1 MARQRKHGLAVL
13 LGVLSCLATIPMPRI
28 AFAGNLE
35 HAKSPDSEA
44 GIPLEMPAVT
54 DYLEGPIRVP
64 SRTADARSA
73 DDSTGTTGTATP
85 SHAANSQSIWGN
97 GAAASAASVASSRK
111 AAAHKSNAF
120 KPFIESVEAPRVI
133 EEGSFDADIPDPDL
147 IDLTGSDL
155 TDRLSISSG
164 SANGGRLVNGVPFP
178 EAPGF
183 VLRSGDVYGTAETIA
198 ALRYAVAKVHQLYPS
213 APDLVMG
220 DISRNGGGKLRPH
233 VSHQSGRDVDV
244 GYYFKHAT
252 RDFLSANRSNLD
264 VERTWA
270 FIEALLEEHKVE
282 YIFID
287 YSVQAILY
295 SYVKYELGAPAAY
308 LEQVFSYRGG
318 RNAVIRHASGHRNH
332 IHVRFWSP
340 IAVAAATGLD
350 LRPNG
355 DEDWDHLALSAFKRG
370 SYVARDAFERYDWG
384 SAPETETVKTWDS
397 VLVAYKVRSGDTLS
411 SIAKAHKV
419 DAGDLRRWNGLK
431 SDRLKA
437 GQKLSI
443 QHKRLVEVEVPVQVA
458 SARQPATPVYMGD
471 DVAPDTAAAPVN
483 TFAADDAAQG
493 PVAQNVA
500 DQGSVAPGEE
510 ELIHDEVEDDSA
522 GAQTVTGPVAN
533 AAGTSSTQ
541 VDGTAS
547 ATDSTVA
554 SVNSES
560 VASASISDFP
570 ETELDVMYVSHDD
583 VKAALAMTGSSPDPA
598 ESMVEMRSVRAHTPA
613 QDAVNTV
620 ASSAAPV
627 ETTEAQPSK
636 AVENARTALAQ
647 SMARE
652 QYRTVQRVRY
662 ATVGSGDNLWKIA
675 RAHDT
680 TVDRLLELNGLS
692 KKAALKPGA
701 KLKVKVW
708 DERIPVET
716 GNAVKEKSASK
727 PLCCGG

>member
-35 HAKSPDSEA
+35 QAKSPDSEA

-54 DYLEGPIRVP
+54 DYLEGPIRIP

-73 DDSTGTTGTATP
+73 DDSTGKTGNVTP
-85 SHAANSQSIWGN
+85 SHAANSQATAGAAIWGN
-97 GAAASAASVASSRK
+97 GAAASVASARK
-111 AAAHKSNAF
+111 AAANRTNTF
-120 KPFIESVEAPRVI
+120 KPFVESVEAPRAI
-133 EEGSFDADIPDPDL
+133 EEGRFDADIPDPDL

-155 TDRLSISSG
+155 TDRLSISTG

-198 ALRYAVAKVHQLYPS
+198 ALRYAVAKVHQLYPD

-270 FIEALLEEHKVE
+270 FIEALLEDHKVE

-287 YSVQAILY
+287 HSVQAILY

-370 SYVARDAFERYDWG
+370 NYVPRDAFERYDWG

-471 DVAPDTAAAPVN
+471 DVAPETAANSENSLASDDV
-483 TFAADDAAQG
+483 AARGA
-493 PVAQNVA
+493 VAE
-500 DQGSVAPGEE
+500 GEAE

-522 GAQTVTGPVAN
+522 DAVAVTGPVAGAPVTSSLSVDGAAN
-533 AAGTSSTQ
+533 ATESQGTS
-541 VDGTAS
+541 A
-547 ATDSTVA
+547 
-554 SVNSES
+554 NPEP
-560 VASASISDFP
+560 VASASESDFP

-583 VKAALAMTGSSPDPA
+583 VKAALAMTESAPA
-598 ESMVEMRSVRAHTPA
+598 ANEPMVEMRSVRAQAPVQNDVATVAAVPA
-613 QDAVNTV
+613 QT
-620 ASSAAPV
+620 
-627 ETTEAQPSK
+627 ETAEAQPSR
-636 AVENARTALAQ
+636 AVENVRTALAQ
-647 SMARE
+647 SIARE

-675 RAHDT
+675 RANDT

-692 KKAALKPGA
+692 KKATLKPGA

-716 GNAVKEKSASK
+716 GNASKEKASAK